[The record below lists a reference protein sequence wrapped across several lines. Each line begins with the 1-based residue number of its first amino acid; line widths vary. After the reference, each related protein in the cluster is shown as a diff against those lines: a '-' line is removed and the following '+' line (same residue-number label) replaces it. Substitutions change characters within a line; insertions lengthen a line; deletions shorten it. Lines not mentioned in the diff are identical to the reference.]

1 MPNPAVAQKIVGLI
15 AKSISLR
22 HANRHEEALACLD
35 EAVEI
40 DPDFFLVLKYRGIVL
55 DELARYEEAVESF
68 DRFLK
73 FMNPPD
79 VYESRDKSLLNLMAG
94 CDRILETN
102 PENAEALVKRG
113 DILHQLRRYDDA
125 VHSYNRALKIQPRDK
140 DALNRRGNALLEL
153 NRHEEALESYD
164 SALEIA
170 PHNAALLFNRG
181 NVLQQLGRL
190 DEALENYERA
200 SSFKPD
206 LTEAVMEQA
215 HCRLAMGHFQTG
227 WRLYESRWAIG
238 LLYESRWGI
247 GSLKRKKFNS
257 SEPLWLGEE
266 SLCGKT
272 VLLWAEQ
279 GFGDTIQ
286 FLRYVPLVAQIA
298 GPVIVRVPAAL
309 QSLTETL
316 KCPVSIVTNMEPL
329 PLHDFHCPLLSLP
342 LAFGTTLESIPADIP
357 YLSADIDQANEWRKR
372 LGPRDKLRIGI
383 VWTGGRHEPVN
394 RTRDVPLEALLSLAE
409 LNIEII
415 SLQKEIPGEDRK
427 VLESQPRFRCM
438 GETLTDFADTA
449 ALIENLDIII
459 SADTAVAHLA
469 GALGKT
475 VWIMLRRS
483 GEWRWLMERSDSPW
497 YPTARI
503 FRQKVHGDWVGVVR
517 DITRQLQVLLE
528 S

>member
-1 MPNPAVAQKIVGLI
+1 
-15 AKSISLR
+15 
-22 HANRHEEALACLD
+22 
-35 EAVEI
+35 
-40 DPDFFLVLKYRGIVL
+40 
-55 DELARYEEAVESF
+55 
-68 DRFLK
+68 
-73 FMNPPD
+73 
-79 VYESRDKSLLNLMAG
+79 MAG
-94 CDRILETN
+94 CDRILEAN

-113 DILHQLRRYDDA
+113 DILHHLRRYDDA

-190 DEALENYERA
+190 DEALENYDRA
-200 SSFKPD
+200 LSFKPD
-206 LTEAVMEQA
+206 LTEAVMEQS

-227 WRLYESRWAIG
+227 WRLYESRW
-238 LLYESRWGI
+238 GI

-257 SEPLWLGEE
+257 PEPLWLGEE
-266 SLCGKT
+266 PLCGKT

-309 QSLTETL
+309 KSLTETL
-316 KCPVSIVTNMEPL
+316 KCPVSIVTNVEPL
-329 PLHDFHCPLLSLP
+329 PLHDFHCPLMSLP

-357 YLSADIDQANEWRKR
+357 YLSADIDQTNEWRKR
-372 LGPRDKLRIGI
+372 LGPRDKFRIGF

-394 RTRDVPLEALLSLAE
+394 RTRDVPLKVLLPLAE
-409 LNIEII
+409 LNIELI
-415 SLQKEIPGEDRK
+415 SLQKEIPVEDRK
-427 VLESQPRFRCM
+427 VLESLPRFRCL

-459 SADTAVAHLA
+459 SADTAVAHLS

-483 GEWRWLMERSDSPW
+483 GEWRWLIERSDSPW